1 MSPHMWQHGG
11 MSGTEAAHAAVSV
24 GGVSPANLR
33 YLEAAYYL
41 AGEGEMI
48 RRSRLASWL
57 GISAPAVT
65 QGVGRL
71 VRDGLLT
78 EGPNQAL
85 ELTSQGAKVA
95 ADIVRR
101 HRIIEVWAV
110 TVLGLD
116 WVSADDEAQRVAP
129 VISEVALDAL
139 FERLGRPARCPHG
152 NHIPGAAAQAPSA
165 RRLAELAAGAS
176 GVVER
181 ISELA
186 EHDAHEVLDIAYR
199 ARLVPGRTVTVIDIE
214 RDGAMIL
221 DVAGTEAR
229 VWPRVASA
237 VWVAEPVPLA
247 GAEPVPLAGSE
258 PVPLSPSR

>member
-1 MSPHMWQHGG
+1 MPAASDTHDTH
-11 MSGTEAAHAAVSV
+11 EAH

-41 AGEGEMI
+41 AGEGEVI
-48 RRSRLASWL
+48 RRARLASWL

-71 VRDGLLT
+71 IRDGLLRD
-78 EGPNQAL
+78 GPNQAL
-85 ELTSQGAKVA
+85 ELTAEGKRVA
-95 ADIVRR
+95 TDMVRR

-110 TVLGLD
+110 VTLGLD

-129 VISEVALDAL
+129 VISELALAAL
-139 FERLGRPARCPHG
+139 YERIGRPSCCPHG
-152 NHIPGAAAQAPSA
+152 NPIPGIPGESAAPQALQ
-165 RRLAELAAGAS
+165 RLVDLAPGAG

-199 ARLVPGRTVTVIDIE
+199 ARLVPGTVVTVVDVE
-214 RDGAMIL
+214 RDGAMVL
-221 DVAGTEAR
+221 DVGGSEVR

-237 VWVAEPVPLA
+237 VWMAERSSPQRAPKGPV
-247 GAEPVPLAGSE
+247 GSGH
-258 PVPLSPSR
+258 